1 MAFPSNPSFFEPR
14 RRRLLSIS
22 PWTHSSS
29 VSASVALPSPN
40 AALSPPLSIAP
51 SPLDMVATAPPE
63 MHGDRGREIPM
74 MIKLWMSP
82 PSGVWLLVLI
92 QSKLTVD
99 RLNWI
104 GSKVLSCFCGC
115 LVLNRS
121 ASVRL
126 IDEQQNMVSTS
137 VLIFPWVFLLLK
149 CMKTIYIYIFF
160 FSNLIISILILILEK
175 ISNIYLGWEK
185 FGSNYFHQAPN
196 RRALVTR
203 IRRTMVPI

>member
-63 MHGDRGREIPM
+63 MRGDRGREIPM

-104 GSKVLSCFCGC
+104 GSKVLSWFCGC

-149 CMKTIYIYIFF
+149 CMKTIYIYIFSFFKIKTTWNKDLNWIFF
-160 FSNLIISILILILEK
+160 FSVCSVIK
-175 ISNIYLGWEK
+175 WGFVTIYSVDEHSL
-185 FGSNYFHQAPN
+185 FFF
-196 RRALVTR
+196 L
-203 IRRTMVPI
+203 